1 MGQRVL
7 IIGAGLAGL
16 TAARALTSRG
26 VSVVVLDKGR
36 RPGGRM
42 ATRRLGEATFD
53 HGAQFFTVRSPEF
66 AALMAEWPVREW
78 CRGFSGDDGHPR
90 FIAPGG
96 MNSIT
101 GQMARGLDVRC
112 EVQVTKLAPMMDG
125 FDSAI
130 LTAPVPQS
138 LAMLDEPVPE
148 LEAIEYDRCL
158 ALMLR
163 NAEQDL
169 PSPGAIQTLDGEPVS
184 WIADNH
190 AKGVS
195 GEPRAITIH
204 AGPEF
209 SLRHWETPEEDVVAL
224 LATGSFTEYK
234 LHRWKFAKPRVL
246 YPERCYRRGN
256 IVFAGDAFGEA
267 RVEGAVLSGLAAA
280 EALD

>member
-1 MGQRVL
+1 
-7 IIGAGLAGL
+7 
-16 TAARALTSRG
+16 
-26 VSVVVLDKGR
+26 
-36 RPGGRM
+36 
-42 ATRRLGEATFD
+42 
-53 HGAQFFTVRSPEF
+53 
-66 AALMAEWPVREW
+66 
-78 CRGFSGDDGHPR
+78 
-90 FIAPGG
+90 
-96 MNSIT
+96 
-101 GQMARGLDVRC
+101 
-112 EVQVTKLAPMMDG
+112 
-125 FDSAI
+125 
-130 LTAPVPQS
+130 VPQS
-138 LAMLDEPVPE
+138 LALLEEPVPE

-163 NAEQDL
+163 NAEQGL

-190 AKGVS
+190 TKGVS

-209 SLRHWETPEEDVVAL
+209 SLRHWETPEAEVAAS
-224 LATGSFTEYK
+224 LATGSFAEYK

-256 IVFAGDAFGEA
+256 IVFAGDAFGEP

>member
-1 MGQRVL
+1 M

-26 VSVVVLDKGR
+26 ISVVVLDKGR

-66 AALMAEWPVREW
+66 AALFSDWPVREW

-90 FIAPGG
+90 YAAPGG
-96 MNSIT
+96 MNSIAAHL
-101 GQMARGLDVRC
+101 ARGLDVRC
-112 EVQVTKLAPMMDG
+112 EMPVTKLAAVIDG
-125 FDSAI
+125 FDAAI

-138 LAMLDEPVPE
+138 LALLEEPVPE

-163 NAEQDL
+163 GARQ
-169 PSPGAIQTLDGEPVS
+169 PVPGPGAIQTVDGEPVS

-190 AKGVS
+190 QKGIS
-195 GEPRAITIH
+195 SEPQALTIH

-209 SLRHWETPEEDVVAL
+209 SLRHWETPEEEVVAL
-224 LATGSFTEYK
+224 LATGSFAEYK

-256 IVFAGDAFGEA
+256 IVFAGDAFGEP

-280 EALD
+280 AALE